1 MWVKIL
7 STISDVIVIVVGFLI
22 YNYIKE
28 FPIFHN
34 NKKLQANEH
43 VNQRQLQQ
51 EAFYREVSGEKLEEL
66 LREWSGYIVDLTTIS
81 SMDTDKVREL
91 THQVF
96 MYGSKQTIEMYSKY
110 TQFTYNSEKYEKKY
124 PDQYQLLSLMIFT
137 SIVTNLKYDFTG
149 YFIDPATF
157 LRIKLTDFS
166 DQFSDKDLEK
176 VRKIISEI
184 PVG

>member
-1 MWVKIL
+1 MLVKIL
-7 STISDVIVIVVGFLI
+7 STILEVIIIVVGFLI

-66 LREWSGYIVDLTTIS
+66 LREWSGYLVDLTTIS

-96 MYGSKQTIEMYSKY
+96 MYGVKDS
-110 TQFTYNSEKYEKKY
+110 
-124 PDQYQLLSLMIFT
+124 
-137 SIVTNLKYDFTG
+137 
-149 YFIDPATF
+149 
-157 LRIKLTDFS
+157 IKL
-166 DQFSDKDLEK
+166 
-176 VRKIISEI
+176 
-184 PVG
+184 